1 MGSKSIPD
9 QFTGIWIPAELYLH
23 KELKGSDRELL
34 GSICSF
40 HKSGSK
46 YTSLTYLSELF
57 GTDKSTL
64 RKRVAR
70 LEKMGFLIRDDRNST
85 TGGSNLIKPT
95 PKCYGFDVDDNL
107 PSPVEKKPEIKEIPK
122 KASNTKASKGGQA
135 KTPAQAKTPDRRA
148 KTPADN
154 KRIESKSVNNS
165 QLDQN
170 FSERVMTELLTD
182 HLPAKEKRY
191 AGLKIREYQERFPD
205 SESVADCWSY
215 VAQAVNHKMNIGVSL

>member
-1 MGSKSIPD
+1 M
-9 QFTGIWIPAELYLH
+9 
-23 KELKGSDRELL
+23 
-34 GSICSF
+34 
-40 HKSGSK
+40 
-46 YTSLTYLSELF
+46 
-57 GTDKSTL
+57 
-64 RKRVAR
+64 
-70 LEKMGFLIRDDRNST
+70 
-85 TGGSNLIKPT
+85 
-95 PKCYGFDVDDNL
+95 
-107 PSPVEKKPEIKEIPK
+107 PSPVEKKPEIKETPK

-170 FSERVMTELLTD
+170 FSDRVMTELLTD

-215 VAQAVNHKMNIGVSL
+215 VVKAVKHKIELTG